1 MLDCRDLALQ
11 NCDDPSE
18 LPRLA
23 TREAHELPEASLSV
37 ITDSGVSF
45 RLDDGYWRINSSRI
59 EDNDF
64 SGDFPFINAVV
75 RGIDQLDD

>member
-1 MLDCRDLALQ
+1 MQDCRDLALQ
-11 NCDDPSE
+11 NCNGPSE
-18 LPRLA
+18 LPSLA
-23 TREAHELPEASLSV
+23 SHKAHELLEASLSV
-37 ITDSGVSF
+37 ITDSVFSF

>member
-1 MLDCRDLALQ
+1 MQDCRDLALQ

-23 TREAHELPEASLSV
+23 AHEAHELPEASLPV
-37 ITDSGVSF
+37 ITDSVVSF
-45 RLDDGYWRINSSRI
+45 RIDNGNWRINGSRI

-64 SGDFPFINAVV
+64 SRDFPFINAVV

>member
-1 MLDCRDLALQ
+1 MQDCRDLALQ
-11 NCDDPSE
+11 NCNGPSE

-23 TREAHELPEASLSV
+23 THEAHESPKASLSV
-37 ITDSGVSF
+37 ITDSAVSF